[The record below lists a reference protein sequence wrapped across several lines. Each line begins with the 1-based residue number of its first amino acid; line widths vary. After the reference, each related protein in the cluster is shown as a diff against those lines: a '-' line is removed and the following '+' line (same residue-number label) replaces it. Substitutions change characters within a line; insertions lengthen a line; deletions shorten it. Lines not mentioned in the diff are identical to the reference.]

1 VESHEDLVKM
11 LEALGVTDDTGSAGI
26 KPGIEEQWGRK
37 MVCMKYLIALL
48 AVAGVVVSAVALHI
62 HNMDSSAVPP
72 CAISAHFDCGL
83 VGHSRY
89 SVFPAR
95 TPDEPADSGK
105 LHIPVAA
112 IGIAGYALI
121 GIVALLGRFRM
132 VLELA
137 RIGFFCAAFLSY
149 IEAYVIQMWCI
160 YCLWSQ
166 GIITAILIASVVA
179 VLLRRRRRAASMVSV
194 LAEHVD

>member
-1 VESHEDLVKM
+1 MLGAMAVKGRVRG
-11 LEALGVTDDTGSAGI
+11 AAG
-26 KPGIEEQWGRK
+26 GK

-62 HNMDSSAVPP
+62 HNMDPAAAPP

-95 TPDEPADSGK
+95 TDDEKPGMV
-105 LHIPVAA
+105 HIPVAA

-121 GIVALLGRFRM
+121 AIFAVMGRFRI

-137 RIGFFCAAFLSY
+137 RIGFFCAVFLSY
-149 IEAYVIQMWCI
+149 IEAYVIQMCV
-160 YCLWSQ
+160 S
-166 GIITAILIASVVA
+166 TASGHRGSSPPFWWPAWLRCCCGDGGE
-179 VLLRRRRRAASMVSV
+179 RRRWFRCCPST
-194 LAEHVD
+194 

>member
-1 VESHEDLVKM
+1 
-11 LEALGVTDDTGSAGI
+11 
-26 KPGIEEQWGRK
+26 
-37 MVCMKYLIALL
+37 MVCMKYLIAVL
-48 AVAGVVVSAVALHI
+48 AVAGVVVSALALHI
-62 HNMDSSAVPP
+62 HYMDASAAPP
-72 CAISAHFDCGL
+72 CAVSAHFDCGL

-89 SVFPAR
+89 SVFPAI
-95 TPDEPADSGK
+95 TEEEKPGT

-112 IGIAGYALI
+112 IGIAGYALMAI
-121 GIVALLGRFRM
+121 FAVMGRIRI

-166 GIITAILIASVVA
+166 AIITAILVATVVA
-179 VLLRRRRRAASMVSV
+179 LLLRRRRRAASMVSV